1 MAAPTPGAELEVAAI
16 VDDRGAGGAE
26 RAFRVRWKGFGAEK
40 DTWEPEAN
48 LAGCRCVT
56 RLPKSGLDRGVR
68 CAYASSEVLAAF
80 RRARDG
86 PTTRKRAAAA

>member
-1 MAAPTPGAELEVAAI
+1 MSCAWCCQDDEVEQI
-16 VDDRGAGGAE
+16 LDE
-26 RAFRVRWKGFGAEK
+26 RAAADGKEYLVRWRGYDEEE

-56 RLPKSGLDRGVR
+56 HLPKSGLDRGVR